1 MRIGIY
7 ARGLSNKLGGV
18 KEVIKLMCE
27 TIAHQIG
34 PEDELFIFHN
44 LKQTF
49 FGTPKP
55 RVTEILLHCS
65 SVFFCDYVLA
75 PRAINRRN
83 LDVIWFPKNVIP
95 FFIKPRTVVTVHD
108 LAYFLPQYRAYRL
121 VDTLYMKTMI
131 RHSCK
136 RADRIIAVSNN
147 TKSDVENILHTAP
160 QKVKTVYP
168 GLDKKYQVI
177 KDRAGLQAV
186 KEKYN
191 LPDWFILN
199 TGSIT
204 PRKNLL
210 RLLHAFNHLSAK
222 NPDVYLVLT
231 GFISYKSE
239 RENKIIHQNPNIIKT
254 GFVED
259 LDMPYLYNL
268 AALYVYP
275 SLYEGFGF
283 PVLEA
288 QACGCPVIAAHTSSI
303 PEVGR
308 DSVYYI
314 RDPHRVEEI
323 GSAMRHVL
331 YDEGIR
337 QRLIQKGHRNC
348 AGFSWEKAGR
358 DMLAIL
364 RDASTKTIK

>member
-1 MRIGIY
+1 MKIGIY

-27 TIAHQIG
+27 TLVHQIG

-44 LKQTF
+44 LKSAF
-49 FGTPKP
+49 FDTPKP
-55 RVTEILLHCS
+55 RVTEIMLHCG

-75 PRAINRRN
+75 PRAINQRN
-83 LDVIWFPKNVIP
+83 LDVVWFPKNVIP
-95 FFIKPRTVVTVHD
+95 FFIKPKTVVTVHD
-108 LAYFLPQYRAYRL
+108 LAYFLPEYRAYPFM
-121 VDTLYMKTMI
+121 DTLYMKIMI
-131 RHSCK
+131 RRSCK
-136 RADRIIAVSNN
+136 RADRIVTVSHN
-147 TKSDVENILHTAP
+147 TKSDVEKILHTSP
-160 QKVKTVYP
+160 RKIKVVHL
-168 GLDKKYQVI
+168 GLDKKYRVI
-177 KDRAGLQAV
+177 KDRASLQAV

-191 LPDWFILN
+191 LPDRFILN

-210 RLLHAFNHLSAK
+210 RLLLAFNAISATD
-222 NPDVYLVLT
+222 PDIYLVLT

-239 RENKIIHQNPNIIKT
+239 RENKIIHQNPRIIKT

-268 AALYVYP
+268 AALYIYP

-323 GSAMRHVL
+323 EAAMRHVL
-331 YDEGIR
+331 YDEGLR
-337 QRLIQKGHRNC
+337 HQLIQKGHRNC

-358 DMLAIL
+358 DMLGIL
-364 RDASTKTIK
+364 RGVSTKTIN